1 MIRSG
6 RQLQTET
13 HASLFDICIACG
25 NQTASIARG
34 RINEFRSVSSPSA
47 VSIARSNLNSLSNT
61 RAFHISA
68 SAVANN
74 KQSLGITPCSIFYIT
89 FIYYA
94 LDVKR
99 FLLNVTFYYVSIAI
113 FLICYIFHK
122 FFFIQN
128 FILSNSLFL
137 SYIIIINKYL
147 VGFLIKE

>member
-1 MIRSG
+1 MVLRSG

-25 NQTASIARG
+25 NQTASIARD

-74 KQSLGITPCSIFYIT
+74 KQSLNITCFIFYIT

-99 FLLNVTFYYVSIAI
+99 FLLNIIFYYVSIAG

-122 FFFIQN
+122 SFFIQN
-128 FILSNSLFL
+128 FIL
-137 SYIIIINKYL
+137 
-147 VGFLIKE
+147 